1 MTIARRSHLFP
12 SRTQKLS
19 SLAPMILGG
28 KLPGKVG
35 RCRFFYFLENVKMT
49 TFTVRLT
56 IARSAGNVSPFR
68 KVRFPMIQ
76 ATLSQGRK
84 PWNSQDKPARYM
96 DASRFFYFWKRR
108 FLLQAKHRLQF
119 FCVINTAV
127 ILWLR
132 DYQSIVLHHLD
143 ISDGNVLTR

>member
-68 KVRFPMIQ
+68 KVHVDNYAASETSPDVFLCHKYGSYLMAPGLPIYRFTPF
-76 ATLSQGRK
+76 GYFRRK
-84 PWNSQDKPARYM
+84 CVNTVDPPRCKMNETCISMGEHSRY
-96 DASRFFYFWKRR
+96 A
-108 FLLQAKHRLQF
+108 LP
-119 FCVINTAV
+119 
-127 ILWLR
+127 
-132 DYQSIVLHHLD
+132 
-143 ISDGNVLTR
+143 